1 MSKRQKNSYD
11 SDEDKSEA
19 RLDVWLW
26 RARFIK
32 TRSEA
37 ARFITSGKVRLTR
50 AGKTRRLK
58 KAHTNVRPGDHITFM
73 RAQKLFSVQVEAAGT
88 RRGPAPEAQTL
99 YSHTQPQD

>member
-1 MSKRQKNSYD
+1 MSKRQKDQLD
-11 SDEDKSEA
+11 SDEANREA

-58 KAHTNVRPGDHITFM
+58 KAHTSVRPGDHITFI
-73 RAQKLFSVQVEAAGT
+73 RSQKLFSVQIEAAGT

-99 YSHTQPQD
+99 YSHIEPQD